1 MKNVRISEAK
11 PQPQQ
16 GFTLLELS
24 IVLVIIGL
32 IVGGVL
38 VGQDMI
44 KGAQIR
50 ATVAQLEKYNTAVNT
65 FRNKYGG
72 LPGDIMNPTHYFPA
86 VTGDSPST
94 TGLANNNG
102 LIEGSGTHVAGL
114 NGENAVFW
122 YELFQANLIP
132 ENVTTVGL
140 ATQSLTISDSI
151 LPQAKIGRG
160 NRVHVCTSNG
170 VNYFVMAGFS
180 GATTQATGE
189 FANITLALSPNEA
202 FQIDSKIDDALP
214 DSGVVVSADNT
225 DATTIV
231 TAGGTSHATGALAA
245 GDCMDSTLDI
255 YATNSALTK
264 DTQGCILRS
273 RTNF

>member
-1 MKNVRISEAK
+1 MKKFEASEAK
-11 PQPQQ
+11 PQQ

-50 ATVAQLEKYNTAVNT
+50 ATVAQIEKYNTAVNT

-72 LPGDIMNPTHYFPA
+72 LPGDILNPTNYFPS
-86 VTGDSPST
+86 VTGANSAT

-102 LIEGSGTHVAGL
+102 LIEGSGTHIAGI

-122 YELFQANLIP
+122 YQLFQANLIP
-132 ENVTTVGL
+132 ENITTIGL
-140 ATQSLTISDSI
+140 ATQVLTVSDAV

-160 NRVHVCTSNG
+160 NRIHVCTSNG
-170 VNYFVMAGFS
+170 VNYFTMAGFS
-180 GATTQATGE
+180 GASTAATGE
-189 FANITLALSPNEA
+189 FAAITLALTPNEA
-202 FQIDSKIDDALP
+202 FQMDSKLDDALP
-214 DSGVVVSADNT
+214 SSGVLVSADNT
-225 DATTIV
+225 DATTII
-231 TAGGTSHATGALAA
+231 TAGGTSHATGSLAA

-255 YATNSALTK
+255 YATNSAATK
-264 DTQGCILRS
+264 DSQGCMVRI